1 MGYQMVTWPMTSR
14 DPQRCCEAV
23 GSAILATAWLL
34 VRYRALQ
41 IDTYLLT
48 YFRDW
53 IEASSVEYQQNLV
66 MQFATY
72 IALSQFVQWHC
83 SCDSVRIRQ
92 VEWLSS
98 VNSVHQL
105 IAGGWIVCWRATVI
119 QSQSIYSTAVSAPL
133 TIYVMPVCGT
143 ARRCHCVP
151 HERCFA
157 YGLYTSSHLFN
168 ELFSLLSFYQ
178 TLVFGCECAQ

>member
-1 MGYQMVTWPMTSR
+1 MTSR

-72 IALSQFVQWHC
+72 IALSQFVQ
-83 SCDSVRIRQ
+83 
-92 VEWLSS
+92 
-98 VNSVHQL
+98 
-105 IAGGWIVCWRATVI
+105 
-119 QSQSIYSTAVSAPL
+119 
-133 TIYVMPVCGT
+133 
-143 ARRCHCVP
+143 
-151 HERCFA
+151 
-157 YGLYTSSHLFN
+157 
-168 ELFSLLSFYQ
+168 
-178 TLVFGCECAQ
+178 